1 MRRIALVGLV
11 SFSIFVGFHEASV
24 FATTTISVASY
35 GAQCDGVTD
44 DTSAI
49 QSALDAA
56 AAAGGGTVMLPNST
70 CLLNSFAPSSH
81 PWAFYNLHVP
91 SGVTLQGVTGSMLL
105 QGSGGRQ
112 SISNV
117 RGGATWIENAVVTVG
132 NNYATV
138 AFQNSGN
145 GGFYSLQAMTVGSP
159 SVRLTTAAQAAN
171 FAVGDYVA
179 IYEYTGGDVLP
190 AQMSQVTGVNAASGD
205 LILADS
211 VIRPF
216 AAPSIAKVTSLA
228 AHDIAINSVIVQ
240 GAVPLAVTETFN
252 FSASN
257 DQFLSDTS
265 IGGGNIFELE
275 LNTVEHFAFT
285 GNTIIAINGGY
296 IRQELCQR
304 DSQNGAWT
312 GNTFQD
318 TAVGFGEY
326 AANITNGSN
335 CLMLVGHA
343 TVASGNAITATGS
356 ATGVYVA
363 DSFAN
368 VTNNTIQIG
377 RGNGILLYSPPFS
390 ARRWP
395 ATRCPGRG
403 GSAFMSAR
411 FPRTLAVITSTATLS
426 AGSRLR
432 SPSILIEI
440 DGMLAEGAI
449 STALAVTAKA

>member
-1 MRRIALVGLV
+1 
-11 SFSIFVGFHEASV
+11 
-24 FATTTISVASY
+24 
-35 GAQCDGVTD
+35 
-44 DTSAI
+44 
-49 QSALDAA
+49 
-56 AAAGGGTVMLPNST
+56 
-70 CLLNSFAPSSH
+70 
-81 PWAFYNLHVP
+81 
-91 SGVTLQGVTGSMLL
+91 
-105 QGSGGRQ
+105 
-112 SISNV
+112 
-117 RGGATWIENAVVTVG
+117 
-132 NNYATV
+132 
-138 AFQNSGN
+138 
-145 GGFYSLQAMTVGSP
+145 
-159 SVRLTTAAQAAN
+159 
-171 FAVGDYVA
+171 
-179 IYEYTGGDVLP
+179 
-190 AQMSQVTGVNAASGD
+190 MSQVTGVNAASGD

-265 IGGGNIFELE
+265 IGGGNLFELE

-285 GNTIIAINGGY
+285 GNTITAINGGY

-335 CLMLVGHA
+335 CLMLVGHG
-343 TVASGNAITATGS
+343 TVVSGNTITATGS

-363 DSFAN
+363 DTFAN

-377 RGNGILLYSPPFS
+377 RGTGMLLYTPPYI
-390 ARRWP
+390 A
-395 ATRCPGRG
+395 ATVAGN
-403 GSAFMSAR
+403 
-411 FPRTLAVITSTATLS
+411 TLS
-426 AGSRLR
+426 GTGGRIGIYVGSL
-432 SPSILIEI
+432 PAPNTGGYNIYGNSITGFATPMSI
-440 DGMLAEGAI
+440 DPH
-449 STALAVTAKA
+449 